1 MYRTVLASAAIVLLI
16 SGCAARGPMDIELQR
31 HRAFEKTTGGRTAVL
46 KVTTAEVGESSAP
59 IHVWGTVYPPTARQS
74 FAELL
79 AHFARRTGQMNVI
92 PPPEVDERLRLAGFE
107 STLNPSENQ
116 VQEFAATLGCESY
129 LEAVVEK
136 WRYTYILTQQKAVVS
151 FSLRCYQPGEP
162 TPLWVA
168 RVSYSARAKTEREV
182 ASEALRE
189 VFERL
194 SGRR

>member
-1 MYRTVLASAAIVLLI
+1 
-16 SGCAARGPMDIELQR
+16 MDIELQR
-31 HRAFEKTTGGRTAVL
+31 RRAFGETTGPRTAVL
-46 KVTTAEVGESSAP
+46 KVTTPEEGEPGAP
-59 IHVWGTVYPPTARQS
+59 MNVWGTVYPPTAGQS

-79 AHFARRTGQMNVI
+79 AHFARRTGRMNVL
-92 PPPEVDERLRLAGFE
+92 PPPEVDERLHLAGFE
-107 STLNPSENQ
+107 PTLNPSENQ

-136 WRYTYILTQQKAVVS
+136 WHYSYVLTRQKAVVS

-168 RVSYSARAKTEREV
+168 RVSYSGRGKTEREV
-182 ASEALRE
+182 ARDALRE

-194 SGRR
+194 SERR